1 MKIYRFYVSSEN
13 GFQAVTDLPPREL
26 LERNLYTEYPFN
38 NIDSIRLDMDE
49 GTEMADVLKVGTTM
63 LHGFPIRNKF
73 YDILKN
79 FNLFKIQFVD
89 IIDRDLKDYKF
100 MFFNSD
106 LTYDFDYQKSDF
118 ILIEDILGNITE
130 LDEKI
135 DPSRDT
141 VVRAYDDFCIED
153 IFNRV
158 VPRNGYHF
166 LPDFNIWEH
175 DVFRIGHFDMS
186 FYVSEKVK
194 NALESNNI
202 TGVEFIEESLFN
214 VEQ

>member
-1 MKIYRFYVSSEN
+1 MKIYRLCVGSDN
-13 GFQAVTDLPPREL
+13 GFQALVDLPPQEL
-26 LERNLYTEYPFN
+26 LGKKLYTEYPFN
-38 NIDSIRLDMDE
+38 SINSIRLDLDR
-49 GTEMADVLKVGTTM
+49 GAKITDVLNVGTIN
-63 LHGFPIRNKF
+63 LQGFPIRNKF
-73 YDILKN
+73 YDILKD
-79 FNLFKIQFVD
+79 FNLSKIQFVD

-106 LTYDFDYQKSDF
+106 LTYGVDYQKSDF
-118 ILIEDILGNITE
+118 ILIEDILGDITM

-135 DPSRDT
+135 DPSRDA
-141 VVRAYDDFCIED
+141 VVSVNREFCVES
-153 IFNRV
+153 IFNML

-175 DVFRIGHFDMS
+175 DAFRIGHFDKS

-194 NALESNNI
+194 NALEGNNI

-214 VEQ
+214 VE